1 MTSLFEKK
9 QKTKRKESIEG
20 TVAKKFFDD
29 TPIVL
34 KVSSNRNPN
43 SAISKEFL
51 EYYAERYETS
61 FGVPAKIE
69 WGKDIKL
76 INKLLRIYEDV
87 SVFSCE
93 SKLEFLVKA
102 CEKYF
107 ISRDNLALKS
117 AWSIGVFY
125 CSFSKIVLLLKNKEN
140 SNIEPITEGY
150 KLAILNATGVKY
162 NDIIT
167 EHDEEVFVQL
177 YLLLKPLWVKSFSLT
192 RFTELFFLVL
202 FDHMR
207 NKDYNLNFFISKYA
221 IDFFTKWLETE
232 GKDILMFW
240 PKDIVEMGKGRLEM
254 EQQLMLEEERKLF
267 YGSKI

>member
-1 MTSLFEKK
+1 MKQKKIINLFEDAP
-9 QKTKRKESIEG
+9 
-20 TVAKKFFDD
+20 V
-29 TPIVL
+29 VL
-34 KVSSNRNPN
+34 KVSPNKKVNPN

-93 SKLEFLVKA
+93 YKLEFLVKA

-125 CSFSKIVLLLKNKEN
+125 CSFSKIVLVLKHGEE
-140 SNIEPITEGY
+140 SNISPIIKGF
-150 KLAILNATGVKY
+150 KLAYMNDTGIKY
-162 NDIIT
+162 NGIIT
-167 EHDEEVFVQL
+167 EQDKETFAQI
-177 YLLLKPLWVKSFSLT
+177 YLFLKPIRLEGYSLK
-192 RFTELFFLVL
+192 RFAELFFLVM
-202 FDHMR
+202 FDCLG
-207 NKDYNLNFFISKYA
+207 NKKYDLGFFVSKFA
-221 IDFFTKWLETE
+221 QNKFENWINTE
-232 GKDILMFW
+232 GKEILMFY
-240 PKDIVEMGKGRLEM
+240 PKDVVEMDAEKLKY
-254 EQQLMLEEERKLF
+254 EEEQMLIEERELF
-267 YGSKI
+267 YNGISK

>member
-51 EYYAERYETS
+51 EYYAKRYETS

-93 SKLEFLVKA
+93 SKLEFLIKA
-102 CEKYF
+102 LEKYF

-125 CSFSKIVLLLKNKEN
+125 CSFSKIVLLLKNAEE
-140 SNIEPITEGY
+140 SNISPIMEGF
-150 KLAILNATGVKY
+150 KLAYLNNTGVKY
-162 NDIIT
+162 TGIFNEQDK
-167 EHDEEVFVQL
+167 EVFTQI
-177 YLLLKPLWVKSFSLT
+177 Y
-192 RFTELFFLVL
+192 
-202 FDHMR
+202 
-207 NKDYNLNFFISKYA
+207 
-221 IDFFTKWLETE
+221 
-232 GKDILMFW
+232 
-240 PKDIVEMGKGRLEM
+240 
-254 EQQLMLEEERKLF
+254 
-267 YGSKI
+267 

>member
-1 MTSLFEKK
+1 MKQKKIINLFEDAP
-9 QKTKRKESIEG
+9 
-20 TVAKKFFDD
+20 V
-29 TPIVL
+29 VL
-34 KVSSNRNPN
+34 KVSPNKKVNPN

-125 CSFSKIVLLLKNKEN
+125 CSFSKIVLLLKHGEE
-140 SNIEPITEGY
+140 SNISPIIEGF
-150 KLAILNATGVKY
+150 KLAYMNDTGIKY
-162 NDIIT
+162 NGIIT
-167 EHDEEVFVQL
+167 EQDKETFAQI
-177 YLLLKPLWVKSFSLT
+177 YLFLKPIRLEGYSLK
-192 RFTELFFLVL
+192 RFAELFFLVM
-202 FDHMR
+202 FDCLG
-207 NKDYNLNFFISKYA
+207 NKKYDLGFFISKFA
-221 IDFFTKWLETE
+221 QNKFENWINTE
-232 GKDILMFW
+232 GKEILMFY
-240 PKDIVEMGKGRLEM
+240 PKGVSNIDKEK
-254 EQQLMLEEERKLF
+254 LMFEEKRMMEEERELF
-267 YGSKI
+267 YGIN